1 VTDVT
6 HIMYSANAG
15 QVRQLALDI
24 MMQIDHSRFDV
35 ITTVG
40 PALNQ
45 YTIAITRILRLPV
58 LTFVVDDKVWLVT
71 QA

>member
-1 VTDVT
+1 
-6 HIMYSANAG
+6 
-15 QVRQLALDI
+15 
-24 MMQIDHSRFDV
+24 MQTDHSRFDV

-45 YTIAITRILRLPV
+45 YMIAITRILRLPA